1 MLYVYGLF
9 ASTVLFLAVYAAV
22 RAMAPEEDWDGEA
35 PEKGFVAFKRQQLA
49 DSNQAYVM
57 LRILIFIPTYWI
69 GTLELDKVRAGLK
82 VKLARA
88 GHPGGFT
95 PDEFL
100 ATCVCAGI
108 AGLLFGI
115 AFTAVGLGGA
125 SPLLAMIPGMISAYL
140 PFLYMED
147 LIIRRLSAVNRH
159 LPFVLDLLS
168 LSLGAGLDFN
178 TALDS
183 VVTKESQ
190 KGPLIEELHYVLQ
203 EIRLGVTRREA
214 LLNMS
219 DRIQSEYVT
228 SVVGAVVQAEA
239 MGTPLSRILQVQA
252 QANRLKRTQRA
263 EKIAA
268 EATIKIL
275 FPILMILI
283 AVFLTMFGPLIVRYM
298 NGDLV

>member
-1 MLYVYGLF
+1 
-9 ASTVLFLAVYAAV
+9 
-22 RAMAPEEDWDGEA
+22 
-35 PEKGFVAFKRQQLA
+35 
-49 DSNQAYVM
+49 
-57 LRILIFIPTYWI
+57 
-69 GTLELDKVRAGLK
+69 
-82 VKLARA
+82 
-88 GHPGGFT
+88 
-95 PDEFL
+95 
-100 ATCVCAGI
+100 
-108 AGLLFGI
+108 
-115 AFTAVGLGGA
+115 
-125 SPLLAMIPGMISAYL
+125 MIPGMISAYL

>member
-1 MLYVYGLF
+1 
-9 ASTVLFLAVYAAV
+9 
-22 RAMAPEEDWDGEA
+22 MAPDEDWDGEA

-69 GTLELDKVRAGLK
+69 GTLDLDKVRAGLK

-108 AGLLFGI
+108 SGMLFGI

-183 VVTKESQ
+183 VVSKESQ

>member
-1 MLYVYGLF
+1 MLYVYGIL
-9 ASTVLFLAVYAAV
+9 ASSVLFLAVYWAV
-22 RAMAPEEDWDGEA
+22 KAMAPEEEWDGDA
-35 PEKGFVAFKRQQLA
+35 PEKGFVAFKREQLA
-49 DSNQAYVM
+49 ESNQAYVM
-57 LRILIFIPTYWI
+57 LRILIYIPTYWI
-69 GTLELDKVRAGLK
+69 GTLNLDKARQTLK
-82 VKLARA
+82 TKLARA
-88 GHPGGFT
+88 GHPGGLT

-100 ATCVCAGI
+100 ACCTCAGV
-108 AGLLFGI
+108 AGALFGI

-125 SPLLAMIPGMISAYL
+125 SPLLALIPGMISAYL
-140 PFLYMED
+140 PFLYLED
-147 LIIRRLSAVNRH
+147 MIIRRLSSINRH

-178 TALDS
+178 TALES
-183 VVTKESQ
+183 VVNKESQ

-203 EIRLGVTRREA
+203 EIRLGVTRRDS

-298 NGDLV
+298 NGELV

>member
-1 MLYVYGLF
+1 MLYIYGLF
-9 ASTVLFLAVYAAV
+9 ASGVLFLAVYVAV
-22 RAMAPEEDWDGEA
+22 RAMAPEPEWEGEA

-49 DSNQAYVM
+49 DSNQLYVL

-69 GTLELDKVRAGLK
+69 GTLDLDKARAGLK

-100 ATCVCAGI
+100 ACCVCAGI
-108 AGLLFGI
+108 AGLLFGF

-147 LIIRRLSAVNRH
+147 LIVRRLSAVNRH

-203 EIRLGVTRREA
+203 EIKLGVTRREA
-214 LLNMS
+214 LLNMA

>member
-1 MLYVYGLF
+1 MLYIYGLF
-9 ASTVLFLAVYAAV
+9 ASAVLFLAVYAAV
-22 RAMAPEEDWDGEA
+22 RAMAPDEDWDGEA

-69 GTLELDKVRAGLK
+69 GTLDLDKVRAGLK

-108 AGLLFGI
+108 SGMLFGI

-147 LIIRRLSAVNRH
+147 LIIRRLSAVNRR

-183 VVTKESQ
+183 VVSKESQ